1 MMIEGLQDPRLS
13 AGRTPKGPPIR
24 VVNPYDGE
32 AIEDINSASR
42 RNVDDALSAAA
53 AAAKRMRSLSGHERA
68 ELLEKAALKCDEA
81 TEYLAG
87 IVVAE
92 QGKTITEARGEAG
105 RLGSLLRYCAGEARR
120 IEGEVLPL
128 DGSPGGEGRLG
139 FTLRQ
144 PAGVVAAI
152 TPFNYPLLLVAHKVG
167 PALAAGN
174 PVIVKPASY
183 TPLSAFAF
191 MRLLLDVGFPEGA
204 VQCIAGAGGV
214 VGAGLCADERVRV
227 VSFTGSAEVGRGIT
241 RIAGVK
247 RLLLELGAN
256 CPVVVLPDADLDL
269 AASVT
274 AKAGTVN
281 AGQVCISAQR
291 VLVDRRSYPDFLN
304 TLGEHFSRIRAG
316 DPSDENTEMGPMI
329 SPDEADR
336 VRDVIAQAETMGA
349 KVVVGGEVNGS
360 LHQATVVADV
370 PENTTLFSDEL
381 FGPAVGVVPVDSVE
395 EAISLCNRTSYGLGA
410 GVFTRDIATAVRFA
424 RQVDA
429 GNVHINWGPLWR
441 VDPMPYGGLKGSGI
455 GKEGPKYAI
464 EEMTESKTV
473 VIHTG

>member
-1 MMIEGLQDPRLS
+1 
-13 AGRTPKGPPIR
+13 
-24 VVNPYDGE
+24 
-32 AIEDINSASR
+32 
-42 RNVDDALSAAA
+42 
-53 AAAKRMRSLSGHERA
+53 MRSLSGHQRA
-68 ELLEKAALKCDEA
+68 ELLEKAALKCDQA

-120 IEGEVLPL
+120 IEGEVLAL

-204 VQCIAGAGGV
+204 VQCVAGAGGV
-214 VGAGLCADERVRV
+214 VGARLCADERVRV
-227 VSFTGSAEVGRGIT
+227 VSFTGSAEVGEGIT

-291 VLVDRRSYPDFLN
+291 VLVDRRSYPDFLH
-304 TLGEHFSRIRAG
+304 TLGEHFSRIRGG
-316 DPSDENTEMGPMI
+316 DPSDENTDMGP
-329 SPDEADR
+329 
-336 VRDVIAQAETMGA
+336 
-349 KVVVGGEVNGS
+349 
-360 LHQATVVADV
+360 
-370 PENTTLFSDEL
+370 
-381 FGPAVGVVPVDSVE
+381 
-395 EAISLCNRTSYGLGA
+395 
-410 GVFTRDIATAVRFA
+410 
-424 RQVDA
+424 
-429 GNVHINWGPLWR
+429 
-441 VDPMPYGGLKGSGI
+441 
-455 GKEGPKYAI
+455 
-464 EEMTESKTV
+464 
-473 VIHTG
+473 

>member
-1 MMIEGLQDPRLS
+1 MGVL
-13 AGRTPKGPPIR
+13 
-24 VVNPYDGE
+24 NPYNREVVAEISSVTEQDVE
-32 AIEDINSASR
+32 AT
-42 RNVDDALSAAA
+42 LTAAA
-53 AAAKRMRSLSGHERA
+53 AAAKPMRALSAHQRADLLERA
-68 ELLEKAALKCDEA
+68 AVKCDEA
-81 TEYLAG
+81 TEYLAAL
-87 IVVAE
+87 VVAE

-105 RLGSLLRYCAGEARR
+105 RLGALLRYCAGEARR

-183 TPLSAFAF
+183 TPLSALAF
-191 MRLLLDVGFPEGA
+191 MSLLLDTGFPEGTA
-204 VQCIAGAGGV
+204 QCITGPGGQ
-214 VGAGLCADERVRV
+214 VGARLCTDDRIRV
-227 VSFTGSAEVGRGIT
+227 VSFTGSAAVGKSITEV
-241 RIAGVK
+241 AGVK

-256 CPVVVLPDADLDL
+256 CPVVILPDADLDL
-269 AASVT
+269 AASAT

-291 VLVDRRSYPDFLN
+291 VLVERRSYPDFLDA
-304 TLGEHFSRIRAG
+304 LGEQFSAIRPG
-316 DPSDENTEMGPMI
+316 DPIDESTDMGPMI
-329 SPDEADR
+329 SPGEADR
-336 VRDVIAQAETMGA
+336 VRRVIADAETRGA
-349 KVVVGGEVNGS
+349 RVVVGGEVNGA

-370 PENTTLFSDEL
+370 PRDTTLFSEEL
-381 FGPAVGVVPVDSVE
+381 FGPAVGVVPVDSID
-395 EAISLCNRTSYGLGA
+395 EAIALCNQTSYGLGA
-410 GVFTRDIATAVRFA
+410 GVFTRDIGAAIRFA
-424 RQVDA
+424 REVDA

-455 GKEGPKYAI
+455 GKEGPKYAV

-473 VIHTG
+473 VIHPG

>member
-1 MMIEGLQDPRLS
+1 MGVL
-13 AGRTPKGPPIR
+13 
-24 VVNPYDGE
+24 NPYNREVVAEISSVTEQDVE
-32 AIEDINSASR
+32 AT
-42 RNVDDALSAAA
+42 LTAAA
-53 AAAKRMRSLSGHERA
+53 AAAKPMRALSAHQRADLLERA
-68 ELLEKAALKCDEA
+68 AVKCDEA
-81 TEYLAG
+81 TEYLAAL
-87 IVVAE
+87 VVAE

-105 RLGSLLRYCAGEARR
+105 RLGALLRYCAGEARR

-183 TPLSAFAF
+183 TPLSALAF
-191 MRLLLDVGFPEGA
+191 MSLLLDIGFPEGTA
-204 VQCIAGAGGV
+204 QCITGPGGQ
-214 VGAGLCADERVRV
+214 VGARLCTDDRIRV
-227 VSFTGSAEVGRGIT
+227 VSFTGSAAVGKSIT
-241 RIAGVK
+241 EIAGVK
-247 RLLLELGAN
+247 KLLLELGAN
-256 CPVVVLPDADLDL
+256 CPVVILPDADLDL
-269 AASVT
+269 AASAT

-291 VLVDRRSYPDFLN
+291 VLVERRSYPDFLDA
-304 TLGEHFSRIRAG
+304 LGDQFSAIQPG
-316 DPSDENTEMGPMI
+316 DPIDESTDMGPMI
-329 SPDEADR
+329 SPGEADR
-336 VRDVIAQAETMGA
+336 VRRVIADAETRGA
-349 KVVVGGEVNGS
+349 RVVVGGEVNGA

-370 PENTTLFSDEL
+370 PRDTTLFSEEL
-381 FGPAVGVVPVDSVE
+381 FGPAVGVVPVDSID
-395 EAISLCNRTSYGLGA
+395 EAIALCNQTSYGLGA
-410 GVFTRDIATAVRFA
+410 GVFTRDIGAAIRFA
-424 RQVDA
+424 REVDA

-473 VIHTG
+473 VIHPG